1 MFLSNEAMLNKDN
14 IDATKFKASKGRLG
28 LANIRYHLPPL
39 AGMGQF
45 RFALS
50 PRTFYQKITLC
61 QLTLRKYCVN
71 VSLTTSYS
79 AIAFLY
85 MTSAVTDY
93 FTVKAQKESHLWLRK
108 CPLLLPRWP
117 DARTSEATVL

>member
-61 QLTLRKYCVN
+61 QSTLRKYCVN
-71 VSLTTSYS
+71 VTLTTSYS
-79 AIAFLY
+79 AIVLLN
-85 MTSAVTDY
+85 VTLAITD
-93 FTVKAQKESHLWLRK
+93 FFIVRAQKESHLWLRK
-108 CPLLLPRWP
+108 CHLFLPGWP
-117 DARTSEATVL
+117 DVRTPEATVL